1 MAESNSYTIKSL
13 VIWRIFDS
21 RRGHDIQSQ
30 GLINALSRRIS
41 CDCHDIPAASLVF
54 WFWQYLLKK
63 YPPGDG
69 LPKPHL
75 IIGAGHLTHLSML
88 CARHAFGGRIVVIMN
103 PSLPVNCFDFCLIPD
118 HDNPRITDRVIITRG
133 AINAIIPKENHDQS
147 RGLIMVGGPSRHY
160 AWDNTLILEQIDFI
174 LKKSEGIIW
183 HITDSPR
190 TPVTTSNKL
199 ADLKSSGVTY
209 FSYKD
214 TGPDWV
220 TDQLLD
226 SGYVWV
232 SEDSMS
238 MIYESL
244 TAGAATGL
252 LRVPAKRK
260 GKLTK
265 CIRSLIVNN
274 MITSFDDWKKNR
286 RLSPPADTLNEASR
300 CAEYL
305 LEKIK

>member
-1 MAESNSYTIKSL
+1 
-13 VIWRIFDS
+13 VDG
-21 RRGHDIQSQ
+21 RRGHDNQSQ
-30 GLINALSRRIS
+30 GLINALSRRVS
-41 CDCHDIPAASLVF
+41 CDCHDIPASSLNF

-63 YPPGDG
+63 YPPGGG
-69 LPKPHL
+69 LPRPHL
-75 IIGAGHLTHLSML
+75 IIGAGHHTHLSML

-103 PSLPVNCFDFCLIPD
+103 PGLPANFFDFCLIPD
-118 HDNPRITDRVIITRG
+118 HDNPRITDRVIVTRG
-133 AINAIIPKENHDQS
+133 AINAIVPAANHDQG
-147 RGLIMVGGPSRHY
+147 RGLIMVGGPSSHY
-160 AWDNTLILEQIDFI
+160 AWDNASLLDQIDFI
-174 LKKSEGIIW
+174 IKKSGGITW

-190 TPVTTSNKL
+190 TPVSTSDTLSNLKL
-199 ADLKSSGVTY
+199 PGVS
-209 FSYKD
+209 FHSYRD

-252 LRVPAKRK
+252 LRVPVKRK

-274 MITSFDDWKKNR
+274 MITSFDNWKKNR
-286 RLSPPADTLNEASR
+286 RLLPPADTLNEASR